1 MESPRTV
8 NTVAVRSSLLDTLK
22 GCSFSGIKI
31 SKEDLKLKITMH
43 EYLRFAIRD
52 AISDKNIEDGKRHAD
67 VTNGGGDV
75 TECCECPLVVFINS
89 KSGGR
94 HGPELKARL
103 QELMGQ
109 EQCLSCLMNGCK
121 RCLDYSS

>member
-1 MESPRTV
+1 MESPNTV
-8 NTVAVRSSLLDTLK
+8 NTVAVRSSFLDTLK

-31 SKEDLKLKITMH
+31 SKEDLKMKITMH

-52 AISDKNIEDGKRHAD
+52 AISEKNIEVGKRHAD
-67 VTNGGGDV
+67 VTNGGG
-75 TECCECPLVVFINS
+75 ECCECPLVVFINS

-103 QELMGQ
+103 QELMGP
-109 EQCLSCLMNGCK
+109 EQVI
-121 RCLDYSS
+121 